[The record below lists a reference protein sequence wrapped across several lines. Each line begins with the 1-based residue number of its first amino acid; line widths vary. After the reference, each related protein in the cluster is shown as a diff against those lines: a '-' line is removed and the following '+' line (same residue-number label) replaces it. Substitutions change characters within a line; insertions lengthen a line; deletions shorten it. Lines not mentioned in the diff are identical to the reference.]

1 MVLRTGMTVQLLRM
15 ILMIRL
21 FTILLLCI
29 VCSQSAHAIG
39 INTSAYYDK
48 GAIFSGSTF
57 PQSTANAVN
66 LPKEQNLQKL
76 KTGYAAKTN
85 FFGLVEIGDSGID
98 KAAKQANITQIHYID
113 TTVSKVYI
121 PLLFIPIYAKT
132 TRTTV
137 YGE

>member
-1 MVLRTGMTVQLLRM
+1 MTVQLLRM

-66 LPKEQNLQKL
+66 LPKQLNLQKL

-98 KAAKQANITQIHYID
+98 KAAKQANITQIHYVD

>member
-1 MVLRTGMTVQLLRM
+1 
-15 ILMIRL
+15 MIRL

-48 GAIFSGSTF
+48 GAIISGSTF

-66 LPKEQNLQKL
+66 LPKQQKLQKL

-98 KAAKQANITQIHYID
+98 KAAKQANITQIHYVD

>member
-1 MVLRTGMTVQLLRM
+1 MTVQLLRM

>member
-1 MVLRTGMTVQLLRM
+1 MTVQLLRM

-66 LPKEQNLQKL
+66 LPKQQNLQKL

>member
-1 MVLRTGMTVQLLRM
+1 
-15 ILMIRL
+15 MIRL

-29 VCSQSAHAIG
+29 VCSQSAQAIG

-66 LPKEQNLQKL
+66 LPKQQNLQKL

-98 KAAKQANITQIHYID
+98 KAAKQANITQIHYVD

>member
-1 MVLRTGMTVQLLRM
+1 MKKL
-15 ILMIRL
+15 ILSI
-21 FTILLLCI
+21 FI
-29 VCSQSAHAIG
+29 VNFLVQSAHAIG

-66 LPKEQNLQKL
+66 LPKQLNLQKL

-98 KAAKQANITQIHYID
+98 KAAKQANITQIHYVD

>member
-1 MVLRTGMTVQLLRM
+1 MTVQLLRM

-98 KAAKQANITQIHYID
+98 KAAKQANITQIHYVD

>member
-1 MVLRTGMTVQLLRM
+1 MTVQLLRM

-66 LPKEQNLQKL
+66 LSKQQNLQKL

-98 KAAKQANITQIHYID
+98 KAAKQANITQIHYVD

>member
-1 MVLRTGMTVQLLRM
+1 
-15 ILMIRL
+15 MIRL

-66 LPKEQNLQKL
+66 LPKQQNLHKL

-98 KAAKQANITQIHYID
+98 KAAKQANITQIHYVD

>member
-1 MVLRTGMTVQLLRM
+1 MKKLILSIFIVNVLA
-15 ILMIRL
+15 
-21 FTILLLCI
+21 
-29 VCSQSAHAIG
+29 QSVHAIG
-39 INTSAYYDK
+39 INTSNYYDK

-76 KTGYAAKTN
+76 KTGYAAKTS

-98 KAAKQANITQIHYID
+98 KAAKQANITQIHYVD

>member
-1 MVLRTGMTVQLLRM
+1 MNRIFTLLVAFFL
-15 ILMIRL
+15 IGA
-21 FTILLLCI
+21 
-29 VCSQSAHAIG
+29 QSAHAIG

>member
-1 MVLRTGMTVQLLRM
+1 
-15 ILMIRL
+15 MIRL

-29 VCSQSAHAIG
+29 VCSHSAHAIG

-66 LPKEQNLQKL
+66 LPKQQKLQKL

-98 KAAKQANITQIHYID
+98 KAAKQANITQIHYVD

>member
-1 MVLRTGMTVQLLRM
+1 MKKLILSIFIVNVLV
-15 ILMIRL
+15 
-21 FTILLLCI
+21 
-29 VCSQSAHAIG
+29 QSAHSIG

-66 LPKEQNLQKL
+66 LPKQQNLQKL

-98 KAAKQANITQIHYID
+98 KAAKQANITQIHYVD

>member
-1 MVLRTGMTVQLLRM
+1 LKKLILSIFIVNVLA
-15 ILMIRL
+15 
-21 FTILLLCI
+21 
-29 VCSQSAHAIG
+29 QSAHAIG

-66 LPKEQNLQKL
+66 LPKQQNLQKL

-98 KAAKQANITQIHYID
+98 KAAKQANITQIHYVD

>member
-1 MVLRTGMTVQLLRM
+1 
-15 ILMIRL
+15 MIRL

-66 LPKEQNLQKL
+66 LPKQQKLQKL

-85 FFGLVEIGDSGID
+85 FFGLVEIGDSGIN
-98 KAAKQANITQIHYID
+98 KAAKQANITQIHYVD

>member
-1 MVLRTGMTVQLLRM
+1 
-15 ILMIRL
+15 MIRL

-66 LPKEQNLQKL
+66 LPKQQNLQKL

-98 KAAKQANITQIHYID
+98 KAAKQANITQIHYVD

>member
-1 MVLRTGMTVQLLRM
+1 MTVQLLRM

-66 LPKEQNLQKL
+66 LPKQQKLQNL

-98 KAAKQANITQIHYID
+98 KAAKQANITQIHYVD

>member
-1 MVLRTGMTVQLLRM
+1 MTVQLLRM

-66 LPKEQNLQKL
+66 LPKQQKLQKL

-98 KAAKQANITQIHYID
+98 KAAKQANITQIHYVD

>member
-1 MVLRTGMTVQLLRM
+1 MTVQLLRM

-66 LPKEQNLQKL
+66 LPKQQNLHKL

-98 KAAKQANITQIHYID
+98 KAAKQANITQIHYVD

>member
-1 MVLRTGMTVQLLRM
+1 MTVQLLRM

-29 VCSQSAHAIG
+29 VCSQRAHAIG

-66 LPKEQNLQKL
+66 LPKQQNLHKL

-98 KAAKQANITQIHYID
+98 KAAKQANITQIHYVD

>member
-1 MVLRTGMTVQLLRM
+1 
-15 ILMIRL
+15 MIRL

-48 GAIFSGSTF
+48 GAIFAGSTF

-66 LPKEQNLQKL
+66 LPKQQKLQKL

-98 KAAKQANITQIHYID
+98 KAAKQANITQIHYVD

>member
-1 MVLRTGMTVQLLRM
+1 MKKLILSIFIVNVLA
-15 ILMIRL
+15 
-21 FTILLLCI
+21 
-29 VCSQSAHAIG
+29 QSAHAIG

-66 LPKEQNLQKL
+66 LPKQQKLQKL

-98 KAAKQANITQIHYID
+98 KAAKQANITQIHYVD
-113 TTVSKVYI
+113 TIRQQGIHPPAVYSNLRKNDTNNSLWRI
-121 PLLFIPIYAKT
+121 KKEYF
-132 TRTTV
+132 
-137 YGE
+137 

>member
-1 MVLRTGMTVQLLRM
+1 
-15 ILMIRL
+15 MIRL

-98 KAAKQANITQIHYID
+98 KAAKQANITQIHYVD

>member
-1 MVLRTGMTVQLLRM
+1 
-15 ILMIRL
+15 MIRL

-66 LPKEQNLQKL
+66 LPKQLNLQKL

-98 KAAKQANITQIHYID
+98 KAAKQANITQIHYVD

>member
-1 MVLRTGMTVQLLRM
+1 MTVQLLRM

-66 LPKEQNLQKL
+66 LPKQQNLQKL

-98 KAAKQANITQIHYID
+98 KAAKQANITQIHYVD

>member
-1 MVLRTGMTVQLLRM
+1 MKKLILSIFIVNVLA
-15 ILMIRL
+15 
-21 FTILLLCI
+21 
-29 VCSQSAHAIG
+29 QSAHAIG

-66 LPKEQNLQKL
+66 LPKQQNLQKL

-98 KAAKQANITQIHYID
+98 KAAKQANITQIHYVD

-121 PLLFIPIYAKT
+121 PILFIPIYEKT
-132 TRTTV
+132 TRTTF